1 MYRFGS
7 HVSCAGGLLQ
17 AVERARELGCQCLQ
31 IFVSTPRAWPVAEKL
46 IPLAK
51 ATGRKRSGKS
61 EPMGDSTPTDQ
72 DPRRFQQAVAEA
84 GLEAPIA
91 HACYLINLA
100 SPDPKL
106 WNQSTEA
113 LWVEWKR
120 AEELQLS
127 GIVLHPGAHTTAS
140 VDQGL
145 ENVIR
150 GIRAVESQL
159 RPQHCPLLLENTA
172 GQGTCLGWK
181 IEQLGYL
188 LKQLSSPMVQ
198 ICWDTCH
205 ALAAGYDFRTPNG
218 LREMVAE
225 LQRCKVLEAIRAVHV
240 NDSMKDCGSRVDRH
254 EHIGL
259 GYIGDRGWKLF
270 LESTEFR
277 DLPMYLETEKGVD
290 ENGEDWDLRNLRT
303 LRSYISRPKSKK
315 IESLS

>member
-1 MYRFGS
+1 M
-7 HVSCAGGLLQ
+7 GGME
-17 AVERARELGCQCLQ
+17 ASRRASAQRN
-31 IFVSTPRAWPVAEKL
+31 
-46 IPLAK
+46 
-51 ATGRKRSGKS
+51 RSPS
-61 EPMGDSTPTDQ
+61 
-72 DPRRFQQAVAEA
+72 
-84 GLEAPIA
+84 
-91 HACYLINLA
+91 
-100 SPDPKL
+100 
-106 WNQSTEA
+106 
-113 LWVEWKR
+113 
-120 AEELQLS
+120 
-127 GIVLHPGAHTTAS
+127 GAHTTAS

-259 GYIGDRGWKLF
+259 DISVTGAGSYFWNRPSFEIYQCIWRLKREWM
-270 LESTEFR
+270 R
-277 DLPMYLETEKGVD
+277 MA
-290 ENGEDWDLRNLRT
+290 RT
-303 LRSYISRPKSKK
+303 GISAT
-315 IESLS
+315 